1 MIILYD
7 LKINFNFYNENFVC
21 KLNAHYSS
29 CKEAD
34 ESAKVVAIQ

>member
-21 KLNAHYSS
+21 KLNVYYLS
-29 CKEAD
+29 CKEVD
-34 ESAKVVAIQ
+34 EFVKVVVI